1 MNIFSIIRRN
11 FFIYFTPRISV
22 QRRGAQS
29 GERER
34 EPWLGLQDSEIG
46 TNAERKRQR
55 KKEEEEG
62 ARRREELVWKK
73 GGVVG

>member
-1 MNIFSIIRRN
+1 MER
-11 FFIYFTPRISV
+11 
-22 QRRGAQS
+22 
-29 GERER
+29 ERER

-62 ARRREELVWKK
+62 ARRREGLVWKK

>member
-1 MNIFSIIRRN
+1 MER
-11 FFIYFTPRISV
+11 
-22 QRRGAQS
+22 
-29 GERER
+29 ERER

-55 KKEEEEG
+55 KKERGGGSEEEG
-62 ARRREELVWKK
+62 LVWKK